1 MGRTSEYIKRRVVAK
16 FKQNKKI
23 SEVVREL
30 KEEED
35 LSISRHAVA
44 RVFGK
49 IRTNASLADNY
60 STGRQPLLQNNHL
73 AFIDQKMQ
81 ENDELTSIGT

>member
-1 MGRTSEYIKRRVVAK
+1 MGRTSEYVKRQVVAK
-16 FKQNKKI
+16 FKQSKKI

-35 LSISRHAVA
+35 LSISRHTVA
-44 RVFGK
+44 RLFEK

>member
-35 LSISRHAVA
+35 LSISRHC
-44 RVFGK
+44 GK
-49 IRTNASLADNY
+49 
-60 STGRQPLLQNNHL
+60 
-73 AFIDQKMQ
+73 AFWEDSNKCFF
-81 ENDELTSIGT
+81 S

>member
-1 MGRTSEYIKRRVVAK
+1 MGRTSEYIKCRFVAK

-35 LSISRHAVA
+35 CQLVDTLA
-44 RVFGK
+44 RLFGK
-49 IRTNASLADNY
+49 IRTNVSLSDNY
-60 STGRQPLLQNNHL
+60 STWVGCTK
-73 AFIDQKMQ
+73 A
-81 ENDELTSIGT
+81 G